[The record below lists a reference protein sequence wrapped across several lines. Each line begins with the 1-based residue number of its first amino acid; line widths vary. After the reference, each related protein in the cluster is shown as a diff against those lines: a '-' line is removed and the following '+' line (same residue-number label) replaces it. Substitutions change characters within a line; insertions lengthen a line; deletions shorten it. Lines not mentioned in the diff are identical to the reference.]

1 MLKLGCERIVSGKEY
16 LLTKNVA
23 LLDALSPLA
32 VLGRGYT
39 ITMKDDSV
47 ISDETQLNVGDCI
60 TTRFKNIT
68 AVSKVT
74 EVKKNG

>member
-1 MLKLGCERIVSGKEY
+1 MLKLGCERIVSGKEH

-39 ITMKDDSV
+39 ITIKDDSV